1 MADIAFPLDL
11 IEAQRDWNHLRAE
24 LARRPAGTPELLNRL
39 RILTARVA
47 VHSFWETE
55 DGKSPSA
62 RDDLRRRVREME
74 EAERRLTVRQRRIL
88 AWIRGW
94 VAEHGE
100 APTLRQI
107 GQAVGLSS
115 TASVGYQ
122 INKLEEAGLVD
133 RRSHGR
139 GIALRW

>member
-11 IEAQRDWNHLRAE
+11 IEAQRDWNRARAA
-24 LARRPAGTPELLNRL
+24 LARRPVATPELLNRL
-39 RILTARVA
+39 RTLTARVT

-55 DGKSPSA
+55 DGRSPTA
-62 RDDLRRRVREME
+62 RDDLRRRVREMQQAE
-74 EAERRLTVRQRRIL
+74 ERLTDRQQRIL
-88 AWIRGW
+88 AWIRCW

-107 GQAVGLSS
+107 GHAVGLSS
-115 TASVGYQ
+115 TASVRYQ
-122 INKLEEAGLVD
+122 INKLEEVGLID

>member
-1 MADIAFPLDL
+1 MDDTTFPLDL
-11 IEAQRDWNHLRAE
+11 LQAMREWSHVRAV
-24 LARRPAGTPELLNRL
+24 LARRPVKPPELLNRL
-39 RILTARVA
+39 RTLEARVA

-62 RDDLRRRVREME
+62 RDDLRRRVREMKA
-74 EAERRLTVRQRRIL
+74 AEGRLTDRQRRIL

-100 APTLRQI
+100 APTQRQI
-107 GQAVGLSS
+107 GEAVGLSS
-115 TASVGYQ
+115 TASVAYQ
-122 INKLEEAGLVD
+122 LTRLEQAGLIG
-133 RRSHGR
+133 RSRSR